1 MKNYYDVLGVDRD
14 ASTEEIR
21 MAYKILV
28 KKFHPDVNPEQ
39 RDFFEKKSKE
49 LNEAYETLS
58 NSSKRASYDIR
69 LDDFLSNRNTN
80 QQNKQKE
87 DEKRKQEEEDLK
99 NKQEEEKQEKFEQE
113 RQARAA
119 KETNFKNTQNKQ
131 KEQDTR
137 EGYKAIFGFLKKAV
151 YVFLIIAGLGLTG
164 LGGYVLYRYNV
175 KYDKAYS
182 FYQDLARVEKH
193 EMFNTNRKKY
203 GFVDRNDNIV
213 IRIMYDD
220 ARDFNDGLAAVKSY
234 NDNFNSRWGFV
245 DKTGNMVISQ
255 KYDYVSDFSEGL
267 SVVKCNYKW
276 GFIDKKGKQV
286 IGCKYTI
293 ANSFKEGYAWVS
305 TKSYNSVYE
314 LKDEDYFLINKE
326 GQSKSRANA
335 RKKIVLV

>member
-21 MAYKILV
+21 IAYKILV

-87 DEKRKQEEEDLK
+87 EENRKREEEDLK
-99 NKQEEEKQEKFEQE
+99 NKQEEAKKAQQEKERQEKLEQE

-119 KETNFKNTQNKQ
+119 KEANFKKTQNKQ

-137 EGYKAIFGFLKKAV
+137 EGYKAIFGLLKKVV

-175 KYDKAYS
+175 KYDKADS

-193 EMFNTNRKKY
+193 RIFYYNDAGNFRFGFDGRDKKY
-203 GFVDRNDNIV
+203 GFVDRNDNVV
-213 IRIMYDD
+213 IRVMYDD
-220 ARDFNDGLAAVKSY
+220 ARDFSEGLAAVSV
-234 NDNFNSRWGFV
+234 DSEWGFV
-245 DKTGNMVISQ
+245 DKTGNMVIAPQ
-255 KYDYVSDFSEGL
+255 YEYVGDFKNGDAYVSMGSYYGYINKQGKTTSSEGIEK
-267 SVVKCNYKW
+267 S
-276 GFIDKKGKQV
+276 FRSIDEVFKK
-286 IGCKYTI
+286 
-293 ANSFKEGYAWVS
+293 FK
-305 TKSYNSVYE
+305 
-314 LKDEDYFLINKE
+314 NK
-326 GQSKSRANA
+326 
-335 RKKIVLV
+335 